1 MRATFR
7 EHILSEEE
15 ETSIE
20 DALLQL
26 GATFANM
33 DCKYFLISAD
43 VSVWR
48 TGGELNCCVAALWC
62 LDYGQL
68 V

>member
-1 MRATFR
+1 MCATFK

-20 DALLQL
+20 EALLQL

-33 DCKYFLISAD
+33 ICKYFLILAG

-48 TGGELNCCVAALWC
+48 IGREINCCVAALWC
-62 LDYGQL
+62 LDCGQL